1 MYKVT
6 IKQSNNCLRKVNKI
20 GLAFLVIDN
29 YCSTHHCVYGL
40 GNISTQN
47 GKINV
52 TVFDNYN
59 NPIKLVIENI

>member
-6 IKQSNNCLRKVNKI
+6 IKQSNDCLRKVNKI
-20 GLAFLVIDN
+20 GLTFLVIDN
-29 YCSTHHCVYGL
+29 YCSTHHYVYGL

-47 GKINV
+47 DKINV

-59 NPIKLVIENI
+59 NPITLVIENV

>member
-6 IKQSNNCLRKVNKI
+6 IKQSNDCLGKVDAI
-20 GLAFLVIDN
+20 SLAFVLIEN
-29 YCSTHHCVYGL
+29 YCRSHNCVYGL
-40 GNISTQN
+40 GNVSTQN

-59 NPIKLVIENI
+59 NPIELVIENA